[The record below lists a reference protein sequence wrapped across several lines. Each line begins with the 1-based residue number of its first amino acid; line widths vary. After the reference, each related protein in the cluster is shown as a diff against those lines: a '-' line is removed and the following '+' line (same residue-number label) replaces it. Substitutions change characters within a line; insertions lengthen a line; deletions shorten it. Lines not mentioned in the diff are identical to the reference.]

1 MRAKK
6 RPLKRIYK
14 RSTGPLPVLR
24 PAGAAA
30 KPKTKP
36 GESNQGG
43 TGQLPNANRA
53 LILRLVEAVKGL

>member
-6 RPLKRIYK
+6 RPLKRTYK

-24 PAGAAA
+24 PLGAAA
-30 KPKTKP
+30 KPKGKP
-36 GESNQGG
+36 GESRQGG
-43 TGQLPNANRA
+43 TGPLPNTNRD